1 MVSSTAEL
9 SNVSPEHVTCRTVG
23 SFSKRD
29 VFSPDKG
36 KREGM
41 SVRDEKSNFYHV
53 YHVQQD

>member
-36 KREGM
+36 KRERMIG
-41 SVRDEKSNFYHV
+41 RDEKSKCYHM
-53 YHVQQD
+53 YHL